1 MKKAR
6 FFITGTD
13 TDAGKTVATLALLHA
28 FRQQGLQT
36 IALKPLAA
44 GCDEI
49 NGELRNADAL
59 QLQAAATVSLPYE
72 QVNPVA
78 LKAAMAP
85 HIAAGQEGR
94 RLLASRLAGL
104 IRGTLMTPADVY
116 LVEGAGGWY
125 VPLNERETLA
135 NLVKE
140 LQVPVIL
147 VVGMRLGCLNHAILS
162 ARAIQLDGVR
172 VAGWIANCVDPDFGS
187 HLDGAE
193 LDANV
198 ATLQGMLSAPCLG
211 VIPHSPTLDVA
222 TLAASLQTDLLLKP
236 YL

>member
-1 MKKAR
+1 M
-6 FFITGTD
+6 
-13 TDAGKTVATLALLHA
+13 
-28 FRQQGLQT
+28 
-36 IALKPLAA
+36 
-44 GCDEI
+44 
-49 NGELRNADAL
+49 
-59 QLQAAATVSLPYE
+59 
-72 QVNPVA
+72 A

-85 HIAAGQEGR
+85 HIAAEQEGR

-135 NLVKE
+135 NLVKD
-140 LQVPVIL
+140 LQIPVIL

-211 VIPHSPTLDVA
+211 VIPHSPNLDVA

>member
-28 FRQQGLQT
+28 FKQRGLQT
-36 IALKPLAA
+36 LAMKPLAA
-44 GCDEI
+44 GCDEVD
-49 NGELRNADAL
+49 GALRNADAL
-59 QLQAAATVSLPYE
+59 QLQAAATVQLPYE

-78 LKAAMAP
+78 LKAAIAP
-85 HIAAGQEGR
+85 HIAAEREGR

-135 NLVKE
+135 NLVKD
-140 LQVPVIL
+140 LQIPVIL

-172 VAGWIANCVDPDFGS
+172 VAGWIANCVQPDFP
-187 HLDGAE
+187 E
-193 LDANV
+193 LQANV

-211 VIPHSPTLDVA
+211 VIPHSPALDREE
-222 TLAASLQTDLLLKP
+222 LAAAIDTDLLLKP